1 MKVLVLS
8 HMYPVNCNPVN
19 GIFVHEQVK
28 ALSEAGIKVRVVS
41 PKPWAPWPI
50 KHLSKKWKAYSEIP
64 EQDDIDGIPV
74 YYPKYL
80 TYPKGLFFAS
90 SGKHMYR
97 GIRDTVAK
105 IHKEFPFDIIHAH
118 VALPDGNA
126 ASMLA
131 RDFGCPF
138 VVTIHG
144 QVFQQTIFRNHN
156 CRNEIGRTL
165 RRADKV
171 ITVSTKLKRIGM
183 EAFPEVK
190 EKILVVSN
198 GIDPKEIEERGS
210 ELQITSEKAKPIVLS
225 VSNLIETKGI
235 DLNLKAI
242 AKLRE
247 KYPDIQYTVV
257 GDGHK
262 RKALEDLTSQLGL
275 EKHVKFVGRV
285 DHKTVFSYMSK
296 CDVFSLPSWKEGF
309 GVVYL
314 EAMACGKPVI
324 GCRGEGI
331 EDFVED
337 KVNGLLVQPKD
348 PDSLAEAM
356 DFLLS
361 HPEEREKIEECARKL
376 VFEKYTWAENA
387 KKTIATYRAVMR
399 KGTL

>member
-8 HMYPVNCNPVN
+8 YMYPVNYNPVF

-41 PKPWAPWPI
+41 PQPWAPWPI

-80 TYPKGLFFAS
+80 HYPKGLFFAS
-90 SGKHMYR
+90 WGKRMYR

-118 VALPDGNA
+118 VALPSGNA

-144 QVFQQTIFRNHN
+144 QDFFYTIQRGRKLHRVIYETFRSSKAVMLVSKKLKDIGEESFPQEKSKFVVISNGVNPDALEPSPRIDDKESEDGSQTI
-156 CRNEIGRTL
+156 
-165 RRADKV
+165 
-171 ITVSTKLKRIGM
+171 
-183 EAFPEVK
+183 
-190 EKILVVSN
+190 
-198 GIDPKEIEERGS
+198 
-210 ELQITSEKAKPIVLS
+210 LS
-225 VSNLIETKGI
+225 VSYLIPRKGI
-235 DLNLKAI
+235 DINIRAI
-242 AKLRE
+242 KKLVR
-247 KYPDIQYTVV
+247 KYPKLKYIVV
-257 GDGHK
+257 GDG
-262 RKALEDLTSQLGL
+262 RQREYLENLAKDLGL
-275 EKHVKFVGRV
+275 KKHVVFVGLV
-285 DHKTVFSYMSK
+285 DHKTALNYMKK
-296 CDVFSLPSWKEGF
+296 CDIFSLPSWNEAF
-309 GVVYL
+309 GVVYV

-331 EDFVED
+331 EDFVKD
-337 KVNGLLVQPKD
+337 KVHGLLVQPKD

-361 HPEEREKIEECARKL
+361 HQEEREKIGECAQKL

-387 KKTIATYRAVMR
+387 EKTIATYRAVVR